1 MMKKSGGHK
10 NPNTNDT
17 DECSWYIFK
26 DFFHDF
32 SLSKDS
38 SSITKHLKQ
47 R

>member
-1 MMKKSGGHK
+1 MMKKSGDHK

-17 DECSWYIFK
+17 DERSCFVFQ
-26 DFFHDF
+26 DFFPVL
-32 SLSKDS
+32 SLSKGS